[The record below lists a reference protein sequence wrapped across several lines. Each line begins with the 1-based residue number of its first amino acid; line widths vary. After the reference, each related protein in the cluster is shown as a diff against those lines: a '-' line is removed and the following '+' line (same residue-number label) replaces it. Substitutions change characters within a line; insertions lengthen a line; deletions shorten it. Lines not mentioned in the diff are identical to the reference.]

1 MTYGPLVN
9 GASNKKEGTSDGAFL
24 ANAASDITMKAS
36 DFEYFG
42 IGSGSIPLQ
51 TATGPVT
58 PGSGKAALDCNS
70 GSTLGGSPIRVTG
83 SDQVLETGVFAGGTG
98 EGSDST
104 LTNSCQLTYAGGASL
119 TNQQYSNEV
128 TIGIG
133 AVGSG
138 SHAYYDENN

>member
-1 MTYGPLVN
+1 M
-9 GASNKKEGTSDGAFL
+9 
-24 ANAASDITMKAS
+24 
-36 DFEYFG
+36 
-42 IGSGSIPLQ
+42 
-51 TATGPVT
+51 
-58 PGSGKAALDCNS
+58 
-70 GSTLGGSPIRVTG
+70 TG

-104 LTNSCQLTYAGGASL
+104 LTNSCQLTYAGGANL

-128 TIGIG
+128 TVGIG